1 MIRNSSEAITIAL
14 NLIEWLKESRD
25 MSEQYV
31 TDRELEALE
40 YIVDTYNMY

>member
-1 MIRNSSEAITIAL
+1 MIKNSTEAITIAS

-40 YIVDTYNMY
+40 YIVDTYYMH